1 MKKNVSVFFLLII
14 LTGLLTHLTSCK
26 SEPSS
31 DVNQDKIY
39 TEYELFYDANQD
51 KTYAR
56 AWFKFSNI
64 TGTLLELASPSKVT
78 FNGDV
83 LTFNSTLAYY
93 EKEYAGKIS
102 SGTFVW
108 TNTDGVSKTNSIS
121 MTTIDYPTTGLD
133 TIHQDSSY
141 ELHWVGDSLS
151 ANQHVIL
158 TVTAQINESTLQIF
172 SQDDINSK
180 SIILAKNQLQLLPV
194 GGIHLYMDRSYTPSL
209 TQLTTAGGTIK
220 GRYRPVNKL
229 IQLK

>member
-1 MKKNVSVFFLLII
+1 MKKIVSLFFLLVII
-14 LTGLLTHLTSCK
+14 AGIATHLTSCK

-39 TEYELFYDANQD
+39 TEYELYYDANQD

-64 TGTLLELASPSKVT
+64 TGTLLELASPSEVT

-108 TNTDGVSKTNSIS
+108 TDTQGITKTNSIS
-121 MTTIDYPTTGLD
+121 MTTIDYPAVMPD
-133 TIHQDSSY
+133 TIPQDNSY
-141 ELHWVGDSLS
+141 ALFWVGDSLS
-151 ANQHVIL
+151 ANHHVIL

-172 SQDDINSK
+172 YQDDLNSK
-180 SIILAKNQLQLLPV
+180 SIILAKNKLQLLPV
-194 GGIHLYMDRSYTPSL
+194 GGIHLYMDRTYSPAL
-209 TQLTTAGGTIK
+209 TQQTTAGGTIK
-220 GRYRPVNKL
+220 GRYRPDNKL
-229 IQLK
+229 IQLN